1 MYFTNNCV
9 LFQVKVTS
17 PHRYVVKPH
26 KGEIEGNGEIACTI
40 TLLPFHYKPE
50 FLAKDKFRLQVIHLC
65 TFK

>member
-1 MYFTNNCV
+1 MTNKCV

-50 FLAKDKFRLQVIHLC
+50 FLAKDKFRLQVTC